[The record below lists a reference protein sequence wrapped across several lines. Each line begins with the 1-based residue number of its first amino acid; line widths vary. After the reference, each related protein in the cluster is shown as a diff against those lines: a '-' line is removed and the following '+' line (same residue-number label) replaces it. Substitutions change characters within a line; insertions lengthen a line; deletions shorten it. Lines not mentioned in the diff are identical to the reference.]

1 MTCDKYNITDHEGGN
16 RPSFMAYRLND
27 SFDKVHGRF
36 HEADVFGVTEGFS
49 KTEGFA
55 EYEAGFPY
63 IEKQRFPCQWA
74 EKWEE

>member
-1 MTCDKYNITDHEGGN
+1 MTCDKYGITDHEGEN
-16 RPSFMAYRLND
+16 RPAFMAYRLNE

-36 HEADVFGVTEGFS
+36 HEADVFGVTEGFD
-49 KTEGFA
+49 
-55 EYEAGFPY
+55 EYERGFPY